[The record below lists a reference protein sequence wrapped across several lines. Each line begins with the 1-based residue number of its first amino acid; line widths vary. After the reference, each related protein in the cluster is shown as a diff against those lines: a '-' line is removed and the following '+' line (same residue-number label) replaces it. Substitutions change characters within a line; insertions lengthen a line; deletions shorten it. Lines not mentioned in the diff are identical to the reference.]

1 MVKYQVQTDK
11 DRFELEDV
19 NNKIIY
25 KLDELKSKRN
35 VYYVPREYITVGYR
49 AGQPNLSFS

>member
-11 DRFELEDV
+11 DKFELEDD

-25 KLDELKSKRN
+25 KLEELKNKRN

-49 AGQPNLSFS
+49 AG